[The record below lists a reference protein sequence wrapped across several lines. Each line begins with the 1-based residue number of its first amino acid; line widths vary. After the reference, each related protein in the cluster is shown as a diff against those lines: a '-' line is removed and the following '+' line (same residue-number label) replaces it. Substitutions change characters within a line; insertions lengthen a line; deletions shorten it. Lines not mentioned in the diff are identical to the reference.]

1 MQAYL
6 PQFLCQ
12 VHHAAREKCVRLA
25 IKSMPQQVGDYGYP
39 CVRRNR
45 EWLENNSVEM
55 TELPESVYQ
64 VQEVCGDA
72 GVDYQDRFTPEHC
85 YPFCLTT
92 KAGKVAE
99 MIINQALHTASC
111 EPIVTYWKRAGVIKR
126 QHEAEDY
133 DKVYEGVIT
142 LFSPRFSPAVDHKM
156 PYALRGFT
164 VDAEVLALEES
175 DQLCLRLDRKRLEL
189 ETRPRYLQYMA
200 KKLEQPA
207 LPRVESLV
215 VKPDCSKAALL
226 AFARDIQTTPSTESG
241 SSRLDLVRQAYL
253 TDFSAHIKNVL
264 LSLDTQNPPIARL
277 IRPLNL
283 SRPNNL
289 TFRIEPSSGLRLNT
303 LYLVELS
310 TDSRSQRSCGVT
322 QLLEDNRAALVLQ
335 AKPQQE
341 TIIVV
346 SCWTVERLV
355 KTVREFEALPEAARH
370 VGRCGLGEDTDAKAL
385 LRHMRGCVR
394 I

>member
-1 MQAYL
+1 
-6 PQFLCQ
+6 
-12 VHHAAREKCVRLA
+12 
-25 IKSMPQQVGDYGYP
+25 MPQQVGDYGYP

-45 EWLENNSVEM
+45 EWLESTSVEM

-64 VQEVCGDA
+64 VQEVSGAA

-85 YPFCLTT
+85 YPFCMTT
-92 KAGKVAE
+92 KAGRIAE
-99 MIINQALHTASC
+99 MIVNPALHTPTC
-111 EPIVTYWKRAGVIKR
+111 EPVVTYWKRSGVIKR
-126 QHEAEDY
+126 QHEPEDY

-175 DQLCLRLDRKRLEL
+175 EQLCLRLDRKRLEL
-189 ETRPRYLQYMA
+189 ETRPSYLQHMA
-200 KKLEQPA
+200 KKLEQPSVHQ
-207 LPRVESLV
+207 VETLV

-226 AFARDIQTTPSTESG
+226 AFARDIETTPPIQSG

-253 TDFSAHIKNVL
+253 TDFSAHIKNL
-264 LSLDTQNPPIARL
+264 LLTLDTQNPPTARL
-277 IRPLNL
+277 IRPLIL
-283 SRPNNL
+283 SRPSNL
-289 TFRIEPSSGLRLNT
+289 SFRIEPSSGLRLNT
-303 LYLVELS
+303 LYLVDLS

-322 QLLEDNRAALVLQ
+322 QLLTDNRAALVLQ
-335 AKPQQE
+335 VKPQQE

-346 SCWTVERLV
+346 SCWAVERLV